1 METGNGQA
9 DFKNEVKQWLKIHRL
24 DYRWMAD
31 RCGVS
36 EITVRNWMS
45 QKNIPPLKQ
54 QLIERLMVQ
63 LPAPQSSGIQT
74 HSISGVS
81 VDAALTLSVKLAPD
95 LYKKL
100 SERAMREGMTPEELV
115 ARTIS
120 ELVHDAEGAA
130 LRSAI
135 KMREVILPPL
145 ST

>member
-1 METGNGQA
+1 MEAGNAQT
-9 DFKNEVKQWLKIHRL
+9 DFKNEVKQWLKNHRL

-63 LPAPQSSGIQT
+63 LPATATRNEQST
-74 HSISGVS
+74 SIPGVS
-81 VDAALTLSVKLAPD
+81 VDAALSLTVKLAPD
-95 LYKKL
+95 LYRKL
-100 SERAMREGMTPEELV
+100 TERALEEGMTPEELV

-120 ELVHDAEGAA
+120 ELVHPQPSKNM
-130 LRSAI
+130 LPSM
-135 KMREVILPPL
+135 KMREVLLPPQA
-145 ST
+145 